1 MPRFAKG
8 VTAEYGIS
16 NQFQMT
22 NGILGCRNA
31 EDPKPFP
38 LLAAAVVEQCPFLP
52 HMMECTGWDIFFN
65 SFNSITSD

>member
-1 MPRFAKG
+1 MLRFAKE

-22 NGILGCRNA
+22 NGILGCRND

-38 LLAAAVVEQCPFLP
+38 
-52 HMMECTGWDIFFN
+52 
-65 SFNSITSD
+65 